1 MSRHVFIVQPR
12 IAGSIK
18 KPMDLVH
25 HTAEGVPADSSLD
38 AFPIKRGKIAH
49 PMSEGTFSFLFD
61 DSNLNAIGSFHL
73 LIPHLRVLTP
83 ERVYGKLD
91 RIYLR

>member
-18 KPMDLVH
+18 EPMDLVH

-49 PMSEGTFSFLFD
+49 PMSEGTFSFLLDNFY
-61 DSNLNAIGSFHL
+61 LNFIRSLHL
-73 LIPHLRVLTP
+73 LILNLSPSP
-83 ERVYGKLD
+83 
-91 RIYLR
+91 I